1 MTAHATPPVIAI
13 VGWKNSGKTTLV
25 TKLIAELVA
34 RGHKVASIKHA
45 HHIFEIDHP
54 GTDSY
59 RHREA
64 GASAIAI
71 VSARRVALVR
81 EIAEGEGPSFAEVLA
96 QLGPADL
103 VIVEGYKSLPL
114 RKIEV
119 RRRESNREAEL
130 AALDPTVLAIATD
143 YEITASVPVLDL
155 NNPVSIAD
163 FIERT
168 IGPLGHCNLL
178 TADRS

>member
-1 MTAHATPPVIAI
+1 MSNASVPVIAI

-25 TKLIAELVA
+25 TRLIAEFVS
-34 RGHKVASIKHA
+34 RGVKVASVKHA

-59 RHREA
+59 RHRQA
-64 GASAIAI
+64 GASAVAI

-81 EIAEGEGPSFAEVLA
+81 EVGEGEEPGLETVLA
-96 QLGPADL
+96 QLGPVDL

-114 RKIEV
+114 NKIEI
-119 RRRESNREAEL
+119 RRRESNRDGEL
-130 AALDPTVLAIATD
+130 ASVDPNILAIATD

-155 NNPVSIAD
+155 NDPASIAD
-163 FIERT
+163 FIERAV
-168 IGPLGHCNLL
+168 GPLGHSTPLR
-178 TADRS
+178 ADRP

>member
-1 MTAHATPPVIAI
+1 M
-13 VGWKNSGKTTLV
+13 
-25 TKLIAELVA
+25 A

-54 GTDSY
+54 GTDSF

-64 GASAIAI
+64 GASAVAV

-81 EIAEGEGPSFAEVLA
+81 EIAEGEEPSFAEVLA

-114 RKIEV
+114 KKIEV
-119 RRRESNREAEL
+119 RRRESNREGEL
-130 AALDPTVLAIATD
+130 APVDLNVLAIATD
-143 YEITASVPVLDL
+143 DEATARVPVLDL
-155 NNPVSIAD
+155 NNIAAIAD
-163 FIERT
+163 VIEAAL
-168 IGPLGHCNLL
+168 GPF
-178 TADRS
+178 ARSGAGFRR